1 MAWVSRLVSGIDAT
15 SRRLRIVNGAA
26 LGVVHPAGSR
36 IGPRYQGKVELMLV
50 HAGAMTVSVDGR
62 APYQV
67 PAGRMCILL
76 PGHTEVV
83 DFAQGGDTRQT
94 IVRGDLD
101 ELTGRMKR
109 WLEAVSPTRPM
120 SSALTYLAR
129 EALTSEQTRLTA
141 HGALVDALAT
151 ALLWRF
157 IAEFENFPAALPAP
171 IEASRLFIHQHVDED
186 LSLASISAAAS
197 VSPEHLVRLYRAHM
211 DTTPVKYLW
220 DRRITLGIELLTSTG
235 LPIGSIAA
243 RSGFK
248 TSFHFARKIKEAT
261 GQSPTALRESN
272 WSGTQPEAGSEPA
285 GATDKRLP
293 KAPPREI

>member
-1 MAWVSRLVSGIDAT
+1 
-15 SRRLRIVNGAA
+15 
-26 LGVVHPAGSR
+26 
-36 IGPRYQGKVELMLV
+36 
-50 HAGAMTVSVDGR
+50 
-62 APYQV
+62 
-67 PAGRMCILL
+67 
-76 PGHTEVV
+76 
-83 DFAQGGDTRQT
+83 
-94 IVRGDLD
+94 
-101 ELTGRMKR
+101 
-109 WLEAVSPTRPM
+109 
-120 SSALTYLAR
+120 
-129 EALTSEQTRLTA
+129 
-141 HGALVDALAT
+141 
-151 ALLWRF
+151 LLWRF

-171 IEASRLFIHQHVDED
+171 IESSRLFIHQHVDED

-272 WSGTQPEAGSEPA
+272 WSGTPPEAGGDIA
-285 GATDKRLP
+285 GQADTGHTARGDWNEVGR
-293 KAPPREI
+293 AERNDDGAEG